1 MIKKLKLICTIEPLI
16 ALPGSPGDVV
26 TVREVSGLTK
36 PSSLRLSANP
46 GLRDFWIVS
55 EIIKGNDFPE
65 ISFDV
70 NPSSRQVLEN
80 LMEMGAWPFNSCR
93 WTPSSIWLYG
103 MHRHGTSSCHEHH
116 QP

>member
-1 MIKKLKLICTIEPLI
+1 LKLICTIEPLI
-16 ALPGSPGDVV
+16 ALPGPGDVV
-26 TVREVSGLTK
+26 TVREVSGLTVNQVVLG
-36 PSSLRLSANP
+36 SSANP

-55 EIIKGNDFPE
+55 EIIKGDFPE

-80 LMEMGAWPFNSCR
+80 LMEMGFRPLIAG